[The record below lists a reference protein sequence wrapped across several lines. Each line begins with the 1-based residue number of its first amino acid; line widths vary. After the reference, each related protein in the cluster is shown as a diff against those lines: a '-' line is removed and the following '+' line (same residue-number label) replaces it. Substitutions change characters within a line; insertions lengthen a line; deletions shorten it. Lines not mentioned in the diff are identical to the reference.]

1 MYEYYYLYKIKNTLN
16 GKIYVGIHRTNDLE
30 DGYMGSGTLLKRAQ
44 NKYGFENF
52 EKEIL
57 EYFDNERDMYNR
69 EIELVDGD
77 FVLRE
82 DTYNLTEGGNGG
94 SFAASSKGGK
104 IGGKM
109 TGYNNFLKLAQKQM
123 KEKSGIFSK
132 ESREKNRKYLIS
144 EDSMNHLLKLCEM
157 MNSSDDIKN
166 KRKETYR
173 NIKHQQ
179 GKKNSQYG
187 TMWIT
192 NGTESKKIKKDDLIP
207 DGWKKG
213 RKIKHT

>member
-1 MYEYYYLYKIKNTLN
+1 MVLN
-16 GKIYVGIHRTNDLE
+16 
-30 DGYMGSGTLLKRAQ
+30 
-44 NKYGFENF
+44 NF

-69 EIELVDGD
+69 EIELVDAD

>member
-30 DGYMGSGTLLKRAQ
+30 DGYMGSGTLLKMAQ
-44 NKYGFENF
+44 NKYGLNNF

-94 SFAASSKGGK
+94 SFIASSKGGK

-144 EDSMNHLLKLCEM
+144 EDSMNHLLKLREM
-157 MNSSDDIKN
+157 MNSS
-166 KRKETYR
+166 R
-173 NIKHQQ
+173 
-179 GKKNSQYG
+179 
-187 TMWIT
+187 
-192 NGTESKKIKKDDLIP
+192 
-207 DGWKKG
+207 
-213 RKIKHT
+213 